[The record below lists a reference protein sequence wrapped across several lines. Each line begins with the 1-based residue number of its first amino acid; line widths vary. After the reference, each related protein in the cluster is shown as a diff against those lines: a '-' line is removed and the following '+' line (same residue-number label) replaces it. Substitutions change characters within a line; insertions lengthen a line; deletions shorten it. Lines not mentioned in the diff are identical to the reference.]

1 MMGEELDEYRF
12 SKHEQRL
19 NDHGKRLD
27 RLEQDAAETRVKMDN
42 LCDKIGSLT
51 KALYGMCGLLA
62 TTIVGILAY
71 GIQQLLF

>member
-1 MMGEELDEYRF
+1 MHEELEEHLLT
-12 SKHEQRL
+12 KHEQRL
-19 NDHGKRLD
+19 NNHSKRLD

>member
-1 MMGEELDEYRF
+1 MGEELDEYRF
-12 SKHEQRL
+12 NKYEQRL
-19 NDHGKRLD
+19 NDHSKRLD
-27 RLEQDAAETRVKMDN
+27 RLERDAAETRVKMDN

-71 GIQQLLF
+71 GIQQILF